1 MDNNI
6 DYSISLTP
14 IGIDKVSKVPA
25 IINNIAQS
33 VNSVN
38 AAASPLDRLFGVLN
52 NIEKILMEIGRVGV
66 GSFNKLNDI
75 WATNHQG
82 FNRINSQ
89 AEKLEKE
96 IDKIGKTS
104 KKSGQE
110 VKNGFLDNFNKL
122 GFAIQTV
129 KNIAGTVA
137 RVIGPVFQEGMARQT
152 ATVNFTTLLRT
163 DGDTAKTAAKK
174 GKEFADALRNSTAA
188 ALYGTSTINDAA
200 KNMLSFGIDSGKTQT
215 VLKQIGDIAA
225 GDAQKFGSLSLA
237 FAQIS
242 SAGKLGGQDLLQLIN
257 AGFNPLTEMSKK
269 TGKSIG
275 ELKEDMSKGLISA
288 KDVEEAFAAAT
299 AEGGQFHGM
308 LDDIKNNTLQGQ
320 LAVLQ
325 GVFDDIK
332 AKVFELILP
341 FAQKLIPIIQEKLPP
356 IIDALIP
363 KLEALTPVFDGI
375 IWVITQLFEYIT
387 NNIDELSTLAVGIGI
402 VAGAIAVCT
411 SPITGIVIGIVA
423 LIAVLV
429 QVIKYWDDWGKYVIF
444 ICPPL
449 TLVMNL
455 VMSIKRHWDSI
466 VDGFKNGGILEGL
479 KRIGLTLLDAVLSP
493 IQNLLEMIAEIPGM
507 KKILRVDLAI
517 KGVQSLRN
525 KINEALPDPEKTEGE
540 KEGEI
545 GPDETQE
552 ELESTVKGG
561 GAGGKGGLGKTT
573 KDKTESVASGGT
585 RNTQITINLGNM
597 VETVNFNGGV
607 EENAQRTVD
616 VFTEQL
622 LRALYSAQTA
632 V

>member
-104 KKSGQE
+104 KKSGQD

-242 SAGKLGGQDLLQLIN
+242 SAGKLGGQDLMQLIN